1 MTDLVWIVSS
11 CVMIIAVAALRAI
24 FGKKMSAG
32 FRYALWALVAV
43 RLLIPGTF
51 FKSPVSIKT
60 AVMKT
65 EVAENMESVKDFSS
79 VELSG
84 ETEAIARPRYNRP
97 AVNPA
102 NNAAANT
109 ETKPENTSSQIPAA
123 EEKPAETVEKVTVI
137 KNVTP
142 ERVKTYQK
150 TIKARDI
157 LNVVWLTGMALMTAY
172 LIYVNV
178 RLCLKLRDRRVLI
191 SADAPCRVYSV
202 EGIESSCLFFN
213 TVYVSKESAEDPEKL
228 KCVLAH
234 ELSHRRHGDG
244 FINLL
249 RSAAL
254 VLHWYNPLV
263 WYAAFASRQDS
274 ELFADAGAI
283 KTLGEAKR
291 QNYGMTLIE
300 LSTKPSVR
308 ASIACTA
315 TTMANNKRSV
325 KERVKNV
332 AARRRTTALI
342 AAIVLAVALLATGCA
357 FLGSA
362 AAGNKLV
369 IAEEDA
375 AKTTPAPTETPE
387 PTVPTQDPAPE
398 PTDEWFYEEA
408 WKTVSEIVKLYN
420 VDPTYL
426 NRDSIRSIE
435 RNWEDPD
442 GKNVEDYTDVVFGA
456 ENADSPYVRV
466 RFVRDFESE
475 TGWKADKWSFGAAGG
490 ENLAQIRGDRFDFGL
505 SFHYIVSPEM
515 LSAAGYSTSAG
526 EKGIENAARFV
537 LKAMA
542 DRLTNLDESNLLYCL
557 DAQPIGISLEKT
569 TETNSGTGT
578 RYTYNGSIAVLPKDP
593 RSFEIGFTGAMSEW
607 LYTGE
612 AHSECRNYMWM
623 FAQLD
628 AARQLDGSIDVYFIL
643 PEDYWLIGNEP
654 DPEDPTD
661 EWFIEE
667 AWKVINRISEV
678 HNLQFDKATATVSR
692 SGSKNVRV
700 DFPLVSIPGQVYQVL
715 FEKNEN
721 GNFVVWAVAPEETDD
736 EAGAAY
742 TEWRINE
749 AKTGEKLV
757 ELSDTQLT
765 VTESDVRA
773 YGCTAAIGTD
783 EYLDAVANCYM
794 QKLVALYT
802 EEFGADS
809 PFRCY
814 EVRGTHCGKAGAPY
828 TGTVY
833 TIVIDFRTKDP
844 LALMYVFDF
853 MPWFIVNTE
862 YSMDLYGWLSAW
874 TTVDINVAAD
884 GSWSGSGMLNGAA

>member
-11 CVMIIAVAALRAI
+11 CVMIIAVAAIRAI

-84 ETEAIARPRYNRP
+84 ENEAIARPRYNRP
-97 AVNPA
+97 TVNPA

-157 LNVVWLTGMALMTAY
+157 LNVVWITGMALMAAY
-172 LIYVNV
+172 MLYVNI
-178 RLCLKLRDRRVLI
+178 RLYLKLRERRVRLET
-191 SADAPCRVYSV
+191 DAPCRVYSV
-202 EGIESSCLFFN
+202 DGIESSCLFFN

-244 FINLL
+244 FINLM

-274 ELFADAGAI
+274 ELFADAGAV

-375 AKTTPAPTETPE
+375 VKTTPAPTETPE
-387 PTVPTQDPAPE
+387 TTVPTQDPAPE
-398 PTDEWFYEEA
+398 PTDDWFYEEA

-420 VDPTYL
+420 VDTLWVNPDYL
-426 NRDSIRSIE
+426 KTIDRLRDDPYKE
-435 RNWEDPD
+435 GAEDR
-442 GKNVEDYTDVVFGA
+442 TDVFFGSLD
-456 ENADSPYVRV
+456 NGPNVTV
-466 RFVRDFESE
+466 RFVRDSAAES
-475 TGWKADKWSFGAAGG
+475 GWRADQWSYRPAFDQHYDYDRIHAERRVFGT
-490 ENLAQIRGDRFDFGL
+490 
-505 SFHYIVSPEM
+505 SFRYIVTPEM
-515 LSAAGYSTSAG
+515 LAAAGYAD
-526 EKGIENAARFV
+526 KGSEQNVENAARLV
-537 LKAMA
+537 L
-542 DRLTNLDESNLLYCL
+542 DRAAKMFTGLDENSPLYCR
-557 DAQPIGISLEKT
+557 DAQPIGIGLEMT
-569 TETNSGTGT
+569 YEDNGQQ
-578 RYTYNGSIAVLPKDP
+578 RYKYKGSIAVLPKDP
-593 RSFEIGFTGAMSEW
+593 LSFKYGFVEALSEW

-612 AHSECRNYMWM
+612 AHSECRYYMWL
-623 FAQLD
+623 FAELD
-628 AARQLDGSIDVYFIL
+628 AARQPDGKYEVYFEL
-643 PEDYWLIGNEP
+643 PENYTDYPEEP
-654 DPEDPTD
+654 DPEDLTD

-678 HNLQFDKATATVSR
+678 HNLQFDKAMATVSR

-749 AKTGEKLV
+749 AKTYEKLA

-853 MPWFIVNTE
+853 IPWFIVNTE

-874 TTVDINVAAD
+874 TMVDINVAAD
-884 GSWSGSGMLNGAA
+884 GSWTGSGMLNGAA